1 MSLRLI
7 TRFGHP
13 TFADLPWETPLTD
26 WRDLR
31 IVTPVTG
38 LHRHVVSFVA
48 FGDALYA
55 MKELPNDLA
64 VNEYRLLREL
74 DARRVP
80 VVEAVGTVTGRIGA
94 DGTPLDQ
101 VLITRH
107 LDYALP
113 YRSLF
118 QDGLR
123 QELWSPLLDSL
134 ALLLVRIHL
143 AGFFWGDCSLSNA
156 LFRRDAGALAATL
169 VDAETG
175 ELHDELSIGQRLHDL
190 MLAETNVAGE
200 LLDLAAGGGW
210 EDSIDAGDIG
220 ADLVRRYNGLWAE
233 LTRTQEIHGNQAHV
247 IETRVRRL
255 NELGFDVSEIE
266 IEGFGPDTTLRLR
279 TAVIEAG
286 HHQRELLSLTGLD
299 VHENQARRLL
309 NEIRSFRATNALSE
323 GRHGEGAGL
332 SDHLAAIRWLG
343 EVFQPTI
350 DAIPLT
356 LRHKLQPA
364 ELFHQILEHR
374 WYLSEAAGTD
384 VGLEA
389 AVQAYLADI
398 LPFAPVEESI
408 LPDPEDSFDS
418 I

>member
-74 DARRVP
+74 DARRAP
-80 VVEAVGTVTGRIGA
+80 VVEAVGTVTGRIGH
-94 DGTPLDQ
+94 DGTPLDP

-123 QELWSPLLDSL
+123 QQLWSPLLDSL

-175 ELHDELSIGQRLHDL
+175 ELHDELSNGQRRHDL

-200 LLDLAAGGGW
+200 LLDLACGGGW
-210 EDSIDAGDIG
+210 EDCIDAGEIG
-220 ADLVRRYNGLWAE
+220 ADLVRRYDGLWAE
-233 LTRTQEIHGNQAHV
+233 LTRTQEIHGNQARA

-266 IEGFGPDTTLRLR
+266 IEGSGPDTTLRLR

-309 NEIRSFRATNALSE
+309 NEIRSFRATITLLE
-323 GRHGEGAGL
+323 GRQRDGVGL
-332 SDHLAAIRWLG
+332 SDHMAAIRWLS

-350 DAIPLT
+350 DAIPLSV
-356 LRHKLQPA
+356 RHKLQPA

-374 WYLSEAAGTD
+374 WYLSELAGQD
-384 VGLEA
+384 VGTEMARENYVRTVLDVIPDESH
-389 AVQAYLADI
+389 AVLDA
-398 LPFAPVEESI
+398 V
-408 LPDPEDSFDS
+408 FDH
-418 I
+418 